1 MYLSIQYLRAL
12 AAFMVLLTHTS
23 FKLENNGS
31 DLLSWFNIGGY
42 GVDLFFIISGF
53 IMCLTVQD
61 KKINFTT
68 FMKQRVIRIIPLY
81 WLMTSVA
88 LIIFFINPSLVNS
101 SGGVTSIISSY
112 LLIPDGTKY
121 LVNNGWTLSYEFF
134 FYFIFSLFLFDKGK
148 QKLFT
153 SIVLMTLFIFGV
165 ILNFDLPILKFI
177 TSPLLLEFIMGIL
190 AFEFIKK
197 YKFKA
202 SISLLLLLFGFAL
215 LIFMNESGYYNA
227 IFGKALTSGVP
238 MFFVFL
244 GFVSLE
250 SRVRKKKFYLEL
262 GMSSYSL
269 YLVHP
274 FTLAAITFIFKYLG
288 IINLSVL
295 YFFSMIGASLLSGW
309 LCYFFIEKKLDTL
322 IRSKKKLN
330 IKTEKVLT
338 H

>member
-12 AAFMVLLTHTS
+12 AALMVLLTHTS

-134 FYFIFSLFLFDKGK
+134 STLFFLF
-148 QKLFT
+148 
-153 SIVLMTLFIFGV
+153 
-165 ILNFDLPILKFI
+165 
-177 TSPLLLEFIMGIL
+177 
-190 AFEFIKK
+190 
-197 YKFKA
+197 
-202 SISLLLLLFGFAL
+202 
-215 LIFMNESGYYNA
+215 
-227 IFGKALTSGVP
+227 
-238 MFFVFL
+238 
-244 GFVSLE
+244 
-250 SRVRKKKFYLEL
+250 FYLIKE
-262 GMSSYSL
+262 SKN
-269 YLVHP
+269 YL
-274 FTLAAITFIFKYLG
+274 
-288 IINLSVL
+288 
-295 YFFSMIGASLLSGW
+295 
-309 LCYFFIEKKLDTL
+309 
-322 IRSKKKLN
+322 RQ
-330 IKTEKVLT
+330 
-338 H
+338 